1 MDDHDFL
8 GTLETTISL
17 SSGDS
22 APVDSEY
29 RERLEAEEAK
39 RTILEEQARRHRNNA
54 ERWEMAKSEMGKL
67 MGGSLLD
74 SLEGAPE
81 LSDVGLEVEDE
92 MFPAHRLVLA
102 PAARSK
108 YFRGLLLSGMQEG
121 NRQHEVPLGGARAFR
136 VVLRH
141 LYTAEVPAWE
151 EAEGKDVGCKASER
165 GGNRPAGGEGQG
177 TRDKGQ
183 GSYWHC
189 AATVS
194 PWRGASPI
202 LRSDVCGRACASII
216 SK

>member
-1 MDDHDFL
+1 LDDHDFL

-81 LSDVGLEVEDE
+81 LSDVELVGR
-92 MFPAHRLVLA
+92 MRLPRASPSAGTGGKEQVLSGA
-102 PAARSK
+102 AAVGDARGQQAARGPVGG
-108 YFRGLLLSGMQEG
+108 RAGVQ
-121 NRQHEVPLGGARAFR
+121 GGAAAPVHGGGAGVGGGGGKGCGVQGKRAR
-136 VVLRH
+136 WQSSCRRRR
-141 LYTAEVPAWE
+141 TR
-151 EAEGKDVGCKASER
+151 DT
-165 GGNRPAGGEGQG
+165 GQG
-177 TRDKGQ
+177 TRELLPLCCYGVTLERRESD
-183 GSYWHC
+183 
-189 AATVS
+189 S
-194 PWRGASPI
+194 P
-202 LRSDVCGRACASII
+202 V
-216 SK
+216 